1 MQQVTIATDRAT
13 DGLFDALGNLD
24 ERDLPKRPPWW
35 RIGTKV
41 RVIEAAAARALTDLS
56 GLSLSSPEPRLA

>member
-1 MQQVTIATDRAT
+1 MQQVTTVSDRAAE
-13 DGLFDALGNLD
+13 GLFDALGNLD

-41 RVIEAAAARALTDLS
+41 RVIEAATARALTDL
-56 GLSLSSPEPRLA
+56 GALRLSSPELRLA